1 MLEKPWKPFFF
12 HLYESKKLTSDQRD
26 PWQDF
31 KIWRPIIFLI
41 RIDFYFNHL
50 VISLVLAT
58 LPYGKAN
65 VIEMI
70 EDLARVTH
78 GNVRCFH
85 NL

>member
-12 HLYESKKLTSDQRD
+12 HLYESKELTSYQRD

-41 RIDFYFNHL
+41 RIDFNFNHL

-65 VIEMI
+65 EIEMI

-78 GNVRCFH
+78 GMFS
-85 NL
+85 